1 VSAAVWG
8 RAALLLGALALS
20 GCRERAAESDAA
32 GSAGKVG
39 LVLSTGG
46 RGDHGFNDAALAGL
60 ARAARELGA
69 DTTVID
75 RVTDESSG
83 AELEQLT
90 RAGDNLVI
98 GISFTVSK
106 AAFDLA
112 ERFPR
117 QRFAVVNYSPVT
129 DAEGRTRQPPPNLA
143 GVIFRPQEGAYLA
156 GALAGLKTT
165 TRKVGFVGGM
175 DIGLIHQFEAGYAAG
190 VREVC
195 ADCTVVVNYAGSTPA
210 AFNDPARGKA
220 LAEAQF
226 AAGVDVIF
234 HASGGTG
241 AGVFAAA
248 REAPP
253 GLYVI
258 GVDVDQSGE
267 APGRVLT
274 SITLN
279 LDVSVY
285 GLIKEAREGTFRG
298 GLISQG
304 LSEGAIGWVYNERNK
319 PLIPD
324 PVYYRVET
332 LRQGI
337 IAGLIKV
344 PKVPAARRGG

>member
-1 VSAAVWG
+1 VRAPRRAL
-8 RAALLLGALALS
+8 AALLLLAAAA
-20 GCRERAAESDAA
+20 GCRDRAAQQAA
-32 GSAGKVG
+32 GASGRKVG

-60 ARAARELGA
+60 SRAARELQV
-69 DTTVID
+69 DTVVID
-75 RVTDESSG
+75 RVQDESSG
-83 AELEQLT
+83 AELERLV
-90 RAGDNLVI
+90 RAGSDLVV
-98 GISFTVSK
+98 GISFTVSQS
-106 AAFDLA
+106 AFELA
-112 ERFPR
+112 ERNPR
-117 QRFAVVNYSPVT
+117 QRFAVVNYSPVV
-129 DAEGRTRQPPPNLA
+129 DAEGRTRPPPPNLA
-143 GVIFRPQEGAYLA
+143 GVVFRPQEGAYLA
-156 GALAGLKTT
+156 GALAGLKTV

-175 DIGLIHQFEAGYAAG
+175 DAGLIHQFEAGYAAG

-195 ADCTVVVNYAGSTPA
+195 ADCTVVVDYAGKTPA

-220 LAEAQF
+220 LAEAQY
-226 AAGVDVIF
+226 ASGVDVIF

-253 GLYVI
+253 GRWVI
-258 GVDVDQSGE
+258 GVDVDQAGE

-279 LDVSVY
+279 LDVSVF
-285 GLIKEAREGTFRG
+285 GLIKSTRDGTFRG

-304 LSEGAIGWVYNERNK
+304 LSEGAIGFVYDEHNK

-344 PKVPAARRGG
+344 PKVPAVRRGG